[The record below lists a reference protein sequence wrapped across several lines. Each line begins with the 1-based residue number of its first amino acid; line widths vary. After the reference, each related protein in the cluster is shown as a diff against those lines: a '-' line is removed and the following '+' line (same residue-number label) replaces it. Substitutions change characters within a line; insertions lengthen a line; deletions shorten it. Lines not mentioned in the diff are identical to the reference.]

1 MRRETFL
8 VRELLD
14 AFFILSP
21 FSTAGEPSAD
31 DSNIVVVA
39 ALGVNDN

>member
-1 MRRETFL
+1 MRCETFL

-14 AFFILSP
+14 GFFILSP

-31 DSNIVVVA
+31 DSDIVVVA

>member
-1 MRRETFL
+1 MG
-8 VRELLD
+8 
-14 AFFILSP
+14 P

-31 DSNIVVVA
+31 DSYIVVA

>member
-1 MRRETFL
+1 

-31 DSNIVVVA
+31 DSNIVVA